1 MVVQRWRA
9 LDHSVLYK
17 EIVFFFLASC
27 MFEKKKKSALARNS
41 PSREVIRKYIT
52 SVLRAYF
59 LQMAAC
65 TYSDDCI
72 IIGRPTTT

>member
-1 MVVQRWRA
+1 MESLRSFSPVQGDCFLFSSVVYVW
-9 LDHSVLYK
+9 
-17 EIVFFFLASC
+17 
-27 MFEKKKKSALARNS
+27 KKKKSALARNS